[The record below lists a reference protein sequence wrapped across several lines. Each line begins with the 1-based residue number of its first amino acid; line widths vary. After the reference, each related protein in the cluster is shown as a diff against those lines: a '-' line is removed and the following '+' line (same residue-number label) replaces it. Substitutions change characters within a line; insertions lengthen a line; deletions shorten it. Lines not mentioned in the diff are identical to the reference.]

1 MEQNGLRFEKFI
13 FVPNDPDGCY
23 FGNPLSFIDAVV
35 PALKELDGLGARVA
49 ELEAKAEGDL
59 NFIKSLND
67 EADRYREALSNIED
81 LVTGEGAIGNVVSR
95 LCAKALRPETYE

>member
-1 MEQNGLRFEKFI
+1 MAKK
-13 FVPNDPDGCY
+13 
-23 FGNPLSFIDAVV
+23 NPKRSEIRLALELILDREYDIPVV